1 MLRICV
7 VVFVSFLLLASCSK
21 RKIKKV
27 ENSLIEGN
35 WKVQSY
41 LDDNEDKTSD
51 FNGIVFTF
59 KADGVVSLTGSV
71 SVNGTWD
78 VSKENDGNDDDL
90 FDKDHLELILNIP
103 YPYDFI
109 SEDWEIENHSDSQ
122 IELKDFSGDGS
133 EETLIFIKN

>member
-1 MLRICV
+1 M
-7 VVFVSFLLLASCSK
+7 VFVSLLLFASCSK

-27 ENSLIEGN
+27 ENYLIDGT

-51 FNGIVFTF
+51 FNGMVFTF

-71 SVNGTWD
+71 SSASGTWD
-78 VSKENDGNDDDL
+78 VAKESDGNDDDL
-90 FDKDHLELILNIP
+90 SDNKHIELILNIP

-109 SEDWEIENHSDSQ
+109 SEDWEIDNYSDSQ
-122 IELKDFSGDGS
+122 IELKDISGDGS
-133 EETLIFIKN
+133 VENLIFVKN